1 MQFWHASAAGVCKT
15 CRCRSFLFLFVLSN
29 ACRLSCTG
37 TCASAAPP
45 ASAGHQGSLT
55 VNAAGSAAADNPQV
69 QRHLTLY
76 HGVVP
81 LLLELNPDAET
92 TFNAAI
98 TELVT
103 RGYLRKVGRASHHC
117 VALNVGQSSCVKTA
131 VGSCCHPAML
141 RWRVLVP
148 VHVQKCICPLL
159 WPRFSKHS
167 VSCLLRQGFPPDCLT
182 C

>member
-1 MQFWHASAAGVCKT
+1 MPQLLGCVRHAVAGPFDSC
-15 CRCRSFLFLFVLSN
+15 FVLSN

-55 VNAAGSAAADNPQV
+55 INAAGSAAADNPQV

-98 TELVT
+98 SELVT
-103 RGYLRKVGRASHHC
+103 RGYLRKVGRASQALCGTECWPVQLCQHC
-117 VALNVGQSSCVKTA
+117 CRIMLSSSYASLAVACSPACAEVHSPTA
-131 VGSCCHPAML
+131 VASVLEAPCFML
-141 RWRVLVP
+141 EVP
-148 VHVQKCICPLL
+148 WVP
-159 WPRFSKHS
+159 S
-167 VSCLLRQGFPPDCLT
+167 
-182 C
+182 